1 MRGWNTLFTYLR
13 KLALCFWIGE
23 MLFFV
28 TIFAPRVFRVLE
40 KSEAALLQAAIFPPY
55 YFMGFVCGLV
65 ILASLSISR
74 FGVHQDF
81 PGKRFGLLLGLT
93 AFACLIFAFS
103 RWWITPEI
111 LQVQPLLYGSDTS
124 GADTSAQ
131 TLTEARAQFDF
142 LHKLSVQVNGAA
154 LLALLVLL
162 FFI

>member
-1 MRGWNTLFTYLR
+1 MKGLNTFFTFLR

-40 KSEAALLQAAIFPPY
+40 KPDAALLQAALFPPY

-65 ILASLSISR
+65 VLLSLGFSR
-74 FGVHQDF
+74 YGAHQHF
-81 PGKRFGLLLGLT
+81 PSKRFALLVGLT
-93 AFACLIFAFS
+93 AFACSVFAFS

-111 LQVQPLLYGSDTS
+111 LQVQPLLYA
-124 GADTSAQ
+124 ADTSTE

-162 FFI
+162 FLI